1 MNHRFL
7 SEEAARFRDMAADAE
22 REATKVRL
30 LAMAADYESRARIA
44 GDLPAPNPAGTIKMV
59 TEPNQ
64 GEATEVLTQPDQG
77 EAIKSQVSR
86 TIAREPKDG
95 VFAERRPVGRPRLRL
110 PSN

>member
-7 SEEAARFRDMAADAE
+7 SDEAARFRGMAADAE

-44 GDLPAPNPAGTIKMV
+44 GDATESNQAETIKMV
-59 TEPNQ
+59 TEPDQ
-64 GEATEVLTQPDQG
+64 AEATEVVAQPDQG
-77 EAIKSQVSR
+77 EAIKPQVGR
-86 TIAREPKDG
+86 KITREPKDG
-95 VFAERRPVGRPRLRL
+95 VLAERRPVGRPRLSL

>member
-7 SEEAARFRDMAADAE
+7 SDEAARFRAMATDAE

-44 GDLPAPNPAGTIKMV
+44 GDSTESNPTEIIEMV

-64 GEATEVLTQPDQG
+64 DEATEVLTQPDQR
-77 EAIKSQVSR
+77 EAIKPQVGR
-86 TIAREPKDG
+86 KIARIPKDG
-95 VFAERRPVGRPRLRL
+95 VLAERRPVGRPRLSL
-110 PSN
+110 PLN